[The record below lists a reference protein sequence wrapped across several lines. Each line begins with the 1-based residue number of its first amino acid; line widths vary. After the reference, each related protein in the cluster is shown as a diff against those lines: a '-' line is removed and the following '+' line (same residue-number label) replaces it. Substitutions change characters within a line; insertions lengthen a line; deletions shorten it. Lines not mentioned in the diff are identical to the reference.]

1 MLFLLNFALNIG
13 IASYFAHYKYMS
25 RNKEDVSRYDDNYKT
40 KDY

>member
-13 IASYFAHYKYMS
+13 IASYFAHYKYTS